1 MHRGATVDKHAHAV
15 SFARARTIARE
26 SRAAGKM
33 TSKRSG
39 LGILR
44 QKASVCVFYS
54 LSVLLLLPLTVFA
67 DPGPER
73 ASAVSNLQSANLSPA
88 LLEASGVIIGA
99 ITIDIDDIFDLEN
112 PEENKWIYELANK
125 AHPATRPQ
133 VVRQQLLFK
142 SGDPFSAR
150 VMDESERLLRS
161 NRYIQDAHIRPV
173 RFEDGIVDIDVQT
186 IDTWTFIPRISLSRQ
201 GGENSTGFGLKE
213 LNLFGT
219 GMQIG
224 VTYKSDVDRDSTII
238 KFFDRNLGNSWYSL
252 GAVYENNSDG
262 YVRQLG
268 IEKPFYSLVSTD
280 ARGISLLDEDRID
293 ALYDRGEILAEYRH
307 QTESY
312 GFYSGWSKGLIN
324 GWTRRYT
331 TGLAFEEHRFS
342 PADGSTVPI
351 SIVPA
356 DRKFDYPFIGI
367 ELMQDRF
374 EKTENLNQ
382 IHLTEDRFLGAR
394 VSARIGYASK
404 AVGSDRNAWLI
415 NAQAQTGFGSSSRSS
430 LLLASSF
437 TTRVESDS
445 LQNLT
450 IQASANYH
458 KRQSGHRLFYA
469 SLSGVFG
476 HNLDVDN
483 QVLLGGDNGLRGY
496 PLRYLSGDKS
506 ALLTIEQRF
515 FSDWYPFRLIRVGGA
530 VFFDAGRTWGESPVG
545 SDNPGLQTDV
555 GFGLRLG
562 NARSGL
568 ARMIHVDLAFPLG
581 SDDNSIDNVQL
592 LIEAKSSF

>member
-1 MHRGATVDKHAHAV
+1 M
-15 SFARARTIARE
+15 IAKE
-26 SRAAGKM
+26 SRAAGEM
-33 TSKRSG
+33 ISKRSAVG
-39 LGILR
+39 TLR
-44 QKASVCVFYS
+44 QKASICAVCS
-54 LSVLLLLPLTVFA
+54 RSVLLLLPFTVFA

-73 ASAVSNLQSANLSPA
+73 ASVVSSLQSAILSPA
-88 LLEASGVIIGA
+88 LLEASGAIIGA
-99 ITIDIDDIFDLEN
+99 VTIDIDNIFDLEN
-112 PEENKWIYELANK
+112 PDENKWIYQLANK
-125 AHPATRPQ
+125 AHPTTRPQ

-142 SGDPFSAR
+142 SGDLFSAR

-161 NRYIQDAHIRPV
+161 NRYIQEADVRPV
-173 RFEDGIVDIDVQT
+173 HLENGVVDIDVHT
-186 IDTWTFIPRISLSRQ
+186 TDTWTFIPRISLSRQ
-201 GGENSTGFGLKE
+201 GGENSTGVGLKE

-224 VTYKSDVDRDSTII
+224 VTYKSDVDRDSMIV

-268 IEKPFYSLVSTD
+268 IEKPFYSLASTD
-280 ARGISLLDEDRID
+280 ARGIFLLDNDRVD

-312 GFYSGWSKGLIN
+312 GFYGGWSKGLIN

-331 TGLAFEEHRFS
+331 TGLAYEEHRFS
-342 PADGSTVPI
+342 SADASTAPI
-351 SIVPA
+351 SIVPG
-356 DRKFDYPFIGI
+356 DRKFVYPFIGI

-382 IHLTEDRFLGAR
+382 IHLTEDRFLGTR

-404 AVGSDRNAWLI
+404 TLGSDRNAWLI
-415 NAQAQTGFGSSSRSS
+415 NAQAQTGFGNSSSSS

-437 TTRVESDS
+437 ATRVESDS

-450 IQASANYH
+450 VQANADYH
-458 KRQSGHRLFYA
+458 KRQSGRRLFYA
-469 SLSGVFG
+469 SLSGIFG

-515 FSDWYPFRLIRVGGA
+515 FSDWYPFRLFRVGAA
-530 VFFDAGRTWGESPVG
+530 VFFDAGRTWGQSPVG
-545 SDNPGLQTDV
+545 SENPGLQTDV

-581 SDDNSIDNVQL
+581 SDDDSIDNVQL